1 MQAILRQLF
10 DSVAVAGYADGKCI
24 RERIASTG
32 LQPDDCRLS
41 ITMAKLA
48 EWGDRPIDV
57 EALAA

>member
-1 MQAILRQLF
+1 VQAILRQLF
-10 DSVAVAGYADGKCI
+10 DSI